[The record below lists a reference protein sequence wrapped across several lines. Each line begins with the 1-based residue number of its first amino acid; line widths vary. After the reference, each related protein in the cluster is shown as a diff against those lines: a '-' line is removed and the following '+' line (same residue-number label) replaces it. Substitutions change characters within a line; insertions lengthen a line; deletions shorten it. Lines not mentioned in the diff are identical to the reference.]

1 MKEYIDKSALI
12 EEIWK
17 NHKETEKYYDL
28 CVDELK
34 DVYCGVVATIDEQ
47 PTITEAEIRAKAI
60 DDVIPVIVEE
70 LETDS
75 SVKLYGS
82 GNSDNYLI
90 PVKRV
95 IEIVKQGGVSDD

>member
-34 DVYCGVVATIDEQ
+34 DVYCGIVATIDEQ

-60 DDVIPVIVEE
+60 DEFAERMKELFKYESAWGNTQYRQRFAIDISKIDEIAEQMKEVE
-70 LETDS
+70 
-75 SVKLYGS
+75 
-82 GNSDNYLI
+82 
-90 PVKRV
+90 
-95 IEIVKQGGVSDD
+95 